1 MESFDMSL
9 LQSENQK
16 LRAEI
21 SLLSQKYALLYKE
34 NQYLRQLELDL
45 LNALELAF
53 LEKSDL
59 EIMLDLV
66 SAHGDAVEGELFLA
80 AEKAWLAA
88 RIDELTQ
95 LPNRRQL
102 LEYLDRM
109 WRQMIRQ
116 EQPLSLLMC
125 DVDFFKPFNDFYG
138 HQTGDACLRLI
149 AEGISNS
156 IQRPI
161 DLASRY
167 GGEEF
172 VVVLPNTDRAGA
184 IRVAE
189 TIRAQVACLHI
200 PHEANPMSDFVTI
213 SIGVATTIP
222 QRGTI
227 PISLLQAADE
237 ALFQAKRGGR
247 NRVAVAP

>member
-9 LQSENQK
+9 LQSENQQ

-21 SLLSQKYALLYKE
+21 SLLHKNYALLYKE

-45 LNALELAF
+45 LSALELAL

-66 SAHGDAVEGELFLA
+66 STHGDAVEGELFLA

-88 RIDELTQ
+88 GIDELTQ

-116 EQPLSLLMC
+116 GQPLSLLMC

-138 HQTGDACLRLI
+138 HQTGDVCLRLI
-149 AEGISNS
+149 AEGISNG

-172 VVVLPNTDRAGA
+172 VVVLPNTDRLGA

-189 TIRAQVACLHI
+189 TIRAQVALLHI
-200 PHEANPMSDFVTI
+200 PHEANPMTDFVTI
-213 SIGVATTIP
+213 SIGVATTVP
-222 QRGTI
+222 QRGTV
-227 PISLLQAADE
+227 PTSLLQTADE

-247 NRVAVAP
+247 NQVAVAP